1 MSFFAGRFTSTAI
14 GAATIGAWKIVE
26 RFFAPVCAESENQK
40 SPISLSELFLPV
52 PEPVDV

>member
-1 MSFFAGRFTSTAI
+1 MSFLAGRLTRTAI

-26 RFFAPVCAESENQK
+26 RFLAPVCAESENQK

>member
-1 MSFFAGRFTSTAI
+1 MSFFAGRLTNTAI

-26 RFFAPVCAESENQK
+26 RFLAPVCAESENQK
-40 SPISLSELFLPV
+40 SQILLSELFLPV

>member
-26 RFFAPVCAESENQK
+26 RLFAPVCAESENQK
-40 SPISLSELFLPV
+40 SPIRLSELFLPV
-52 PEPVDV
+52 PEPVEV